1 MEDTLSHT
9 RITSTTN
16 PMDVSDEEEDK
27 DVIRT
32 TPNLAISSRRSIV
45 EEVTDDGAIQEMEF
59 IADKEKDQNQD
70 ELVDLKHIEQEL
82 LKNQQDKEKDLKLNQ
97 KPMIVQEDLDPNVVP
112 VEVPVKS
119 TQPPGITV
127 FENSTKKSYFVSF
140 THPLTPLLSTHTLEA
155 HTLSP
160 NIPSHHHT
168 SHLTTH
174 PIPPLPTSP
183 QPPSH
188 THAHFTP
195 PFHLNPPP
203 LSQRTLHLSA
213 HPLPHPTPNSP
224 HPLSQRT
231 LHLSTHS
238 TSHPTP
244 SNSPHPPS
252 HPYPLTHPHP
262 PPHYPP
268 SHSIPISPH
277 THVPLSTSSKNFTSI
292 LLPRSFLSRSFH
304 FAK

>member
-1 MEDTLSHT
+1 MRESEATLLTEIKDFERQEDKTLQNMEDTLSHT
-9 RITSTTN
+9 RITST
-16 PMDVSDEEEDK
+16 PMDVTANDE

-32 TPNLAISSRRSIV
+32 TPNPAISSRRSIV

-59 IADKEKDQNQD
+59 IADKEKEQNQD

-112 VEVPVKS
+112 AEVPAKS

-168 SHLTTH
+168 SHLTTPH
-174 PIPPLPTSP
+174 TPSHHYPPLHNLRLTPTPISP
-183 QPPSH
+183 PPFISTHPLYLNAPSICQH
-188 THAHFTP
+188 TLYLTP
-195 PFHLNPPP
+195 PPIHHTLYLNAP
-203 LSQRTLHLSA
+203 SIYQHTLHLT
-213 HPLPHPTPNSP
+213 PHPPT
-224 HPLSQRT
+224 HPT
-231 LHLSTHS
+231 LHLT
-238 TSHPTP
+238 PT
-244 SNSPHPPS
+244 
-252 HPYPLTHPHP
+252 L
-262 PPHYPP
+262 
-268 SHSIPISPH
+268 
-277 THVPLSTSSKNFTSI
+277 
-292 LLPRSFLSRSFH
+292 
-304 FAK
+304 